1 MIGFCSKTVPNGHH
15 RIYLTSGVQQVQ
27 CTGVSD
33 SEIAPDTAV
42 FAFPAEHGSA
52 GAFVV
57 WSEGGSNG
65 SPMRLFEMWS
75 SYGPG
80 WFPHLKVS
88 RGRTWW
94 DWNSRF
100 TSTLPK
106 LLLKRN
112 CINLFYSHFA
122 TGTPKALGYRFAVPL
137 VVQHNSSLGGNG
149 EQGGGVYQRCSC
161 Q

>member
-1 MIGFCSKTVPNGHH
+1 LKTVPNGHH

-33 SEIAPDTAV
+33 SVIAPATAV
-42 FAFPAEHGSA
+42 FALPAEHASA

-57 WSEGGSNG
+57 LEWGGSNG
-65 SPMRLFEMWS
+65 SPMRPLEMWS

-80 WFPHLKVS
+80 WFPDLKVS

-100 TSTLPK
+100 TSTIPK
-106 LLLKRN
+106 ITPQEKSCN
-112 CINLFYSHFA
+112 HFYSHFA
-122 TGTPKALGYRFAVPL
+122 TSTPKLHCFTT
-137 VVQHNSSLGGNG
+137 
-149 EQGGGVYQRCSC
+149 C
-161 Q
+161 